1 MQILLSLLAL
11 AVAYILGSIPF
22 GLLIVRLFTGK
33 DVRQIES
40 GRTGGTNVLRAA
52 GFWAAFFTIVFD
64 VGKGILAVWLAK
76 NILPDFYW
84 MHVLSGTF
92 VIIGHNHSVFL
103 PDYDEN
109 GKFIRLR
116 GGAGGTPALGAAIG
130 LWGLS
135 SFIILLVGAI
145 FFFTL
150 GYASIATLSV
160 PTAAMVIFGIKYMI
174 DPTNNPFE
182 YAAFGLIA
190 LVLLSLALRPN
201 FVKLK
206 NGTER
211 VIPISL
217 HHYLKKKKETDQTN

>member
-1 MQILLSLLAL
+1 MQILLSLLAV

-22 GLLIVRLFTGK
+22 GLLIVCLRTGK
-33 DVRQIES
+33 DVRKIES

-52 GFWAAFFTIVFD
+52 GFWAGLFTVVLD
-64 VGKGILAVWLAK
+64 VSKGILAVWLAK
-76 NILPDFYW
+76 YILPDFYW
-84 MHVLSGTF
+84 VHVLSATS
-92 VIIGHNHSVFL
+92 VILGHNYSIFL
-103 PDYDEN
+103 PEYDEN
-109 GKFIRLR
+109 RKFKRLS

-135 SFIILLVGAI
+135 SLIILLVGVI

-160 PTAAMVIFGIKYMI
+160 PTAAMIIFGIKYMV
-174 DPTNNPFE
+174 DPFNNPFE

-190 LVLLSLALRPN
+190 LLLLGLALRPN